1 MRTNPFGHLGAR
13 EISDRAAISDPW
25 ALVCSLRK
33 SHLVL
38 LGLRRREFVTINPIT
53 IRDVAALVGVHPA
66 TVSRTISRPERVAP
80 ETRKLVETAI
90 KELGYVPNRA
100 ARGLIT
106 GRTGNIAVIVP
117 DITNPYF
124 STMVR
129 AAEEAARTSDQQVI
143 LVDTGERPDIEESAA
158 RILARQVDG
167 FVVASPRRLHRSLD
181 ALAGKPTVFVNRPVA
196 GHPSVLLRTAEAVME
211 SLEHLVGLGHAHV
224 GFLGGPSRSWAAGER
239 LKAVRRA
246 AKVLN
251 IQVTELG
258 SGEPTFGAGRDAT
271 ASILDSSVTAVVAF
285 NDQMALGI
293 LSGLLDLGEDVPGRV
308 GVVGCDD
315 VPMAGMVSPALT
327 TIHVPTTEAGRVAVE
342 LLQRADG
349 NDAESID
356 LHAHLVV
363 RASASRRT

>member
-1 MRTNPFGHLGAR
+1 MSN
-13 EISDRAAISDPW
+13 
-25 ALVCSLRK
+25 
-33 SHLVL
+33 
-38 LGLRRREFVTINPIT
+38 NPIT

-66 TVSRTISRPERVAP
+66 TVSRTISRPERVAT
-80 ETRKLVETAI
+80 ETRELVEAAI

-129 AAEEAARTSDQQVI
+129 AAEEAARASDQQVI
-143 LVDTGERPDIEESAA
+143 LVDTGERPDVEETAA
-158 RILARQVDG
+158 RILAGQVDG
-167 FVVASPRRLHRSLD
+167 FVVASSRRLHRSLD
-181 ALAGKPTVFVNRPVA
+181 ALAGKPTVFVNRPVT
-196 GHPSVLLRTAEAVME
+196 GHPAVLLRTAEAVKD
-211 SLEHLVGLGHAHV
+211 SLEYLAGLGHAHI

-246 AKVLN
+246 TRLLDIK
-251 IQVTELG
+251 VTELG
-258 SGEPTFGAGRDAT
+258 VGEPTFGAGRDFT
-271 ASILDSSVTAVVAF
+271 DSVLTSGVTAVVAF

-293 LSGLLDLGEDVPGRV
+293 LSGLIERGIDVPGRV

-327 TIHVPTTEAGRVAVE
+327 TIHVPTTEAGRAAVE
-342 LLQRADG
+342 LLQRSDG
-349 NDAESID
+349 TETETIE

-363 RASASRRT
+363 RASASSPA